1 MNSLLLK
8 AKWIFLLKLISL
20 VVCSLGGCAAIG
32 PNSLKSGRRVYNE
45 AINKTAQEQTLLAIV
60 QARYGEPASLL
71 NVASLTANVR
81 IQARAGVEIGVG
93 PKDYFEGN
101 LVPLSG
107 GVAFEENP
115 TITYLPV
122 AGPQYMEKL
131 MSPIPLDICIA
142 MIRNAAHSREFITA
156 VVSRV
161 NDMKNPHFVLQDG
174 LEPDPQFDRFV
185 ELIHELQI
193 VGSLEWVQDSA
204 NEEEFIVVIQG
215 YSPESIGQVKE
226 LMNLLD
232 IQMPTEEGSD
242 ILIPVSM
249 AIRTGGVNNV
259 AITTRSVFDLAEVLS
274 ASLDVPSEHTE
285 KGLTLTYP
293 LLSPI
298 WKGLRVLHSKTKPEN
313 ASVAVK
319 YRDCWFYIDQTDM
332 RTKMF
337 FRLLSALWSVS
348 MTSGDESRTAPVLT
362 VPVSR

>member
-156 VVSRV
+156 
-161 NDMKNPHFVLQDG
+161 
-174 LEPDPQFDRFV
+174 
-185 ELIHELQI
+185 
-193 VGSLEWVQDSA
+193 
-204 NEEEFIVVIQG
+204 
-215 YSPESIGQVKE
+215 
-226 LMNLLD
+226 
-232 IQMPTEEGSD
+232 
-242 ILIPVSM
+242 
-249 AIRTGGVNNV
+249 
-259 AITTRSVFDLAEVLS
+259 
-274 ASLDVPSEHTE
+274 
-285 KGLTLTYP
+285 
-293 LLSPI
+293 
-298 WKGLRVLHSKTKPEN
+298 
-313 ASVAVK
+313 
-319 YRDCWFYIDQTDM
+319 
-332 RTKMF
+332 
-337 FRLLSALWSVS
+337 
-348 MTSGDESRTAPVLT
+348 
-362 VPVSR
+362 